1 MKTTNEKIKGLS
13 ITRPPVVAGT
23 REGIPVEKGVALTEH
38 FLEKNYELIGQ
49 YAGLWIAYPD
59 LFLDLITPVGSN
71 FKLYFYQRVFM
82 RVSIRFRYSFSTFTR
97 AFSKSFL
104 SILVMYLRCIFL
116 PRSKLFICAD
126 VLRQAVKIAKEKLN
140 EIWFFFPLLK
150 RELLSDNMSTDYVN
164 LTFYNGSVLDVVGVA
179 TSTRGGRRHRGHN

>member
-1 MKTTNEKIKGLS
+1 M
-13 ITRPPVVAGT
+13 
-23 REGIPVEKGVALTEH
+23 IP
-38 FLEKNYELIGQ
+38 YLI
-49 YAGLWIAYPD
+49 L
-59 LFLDLITPVGSN
+59 
-71 FKLYFYQRVFM
+71 
-82 RVSIRFRYSFSTFTR
+82 STFTR

-150 RELLSDNMSTDYVN
+150 RELLTDNMSTDYVN

-179 TSTRGGRRHRGHN
+179 TSTRGGRRHGGIIEEAATIDGTELSEVVLPLMNINRRSQIGTMNPKEPHQAQIYVTTAGPKATYAYERL